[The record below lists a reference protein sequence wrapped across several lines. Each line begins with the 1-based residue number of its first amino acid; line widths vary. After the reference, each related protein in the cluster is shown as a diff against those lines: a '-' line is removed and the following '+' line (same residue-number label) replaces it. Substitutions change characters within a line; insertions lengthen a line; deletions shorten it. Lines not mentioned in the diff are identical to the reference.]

1 MQTIY
6 FRRRVK
12 RPSGQE
18 SAIGARHHVPTEKR
32 VLMSS
37 LAIQSE
43 APVALSTLGLKRLAL
58 SSLLAMTA
66 FIGVFGM
73 ANTASAATADEI
85 KSRGYI
91 AVATEDDFKPFE
103 FVDNG
108 TPTGYDN
115 EMLALVKKKLSLP
128 IHQQIM
134 PWPGIL
140 PGVTTGKYDM
150 AVTAVLV
157 TPERK
162 GTFDFTVPLAES
174 TTYYA
179 IKKGSSI
186 KSADDLVGKIVGV
199 QTGSAMLTD
208 LKVFDVQLKKTH
220 GGQGLKQIVEYQSYP
235 EIYQDLSVGRLDA
248 AANTQ
253 INLNSLI
260 KTRPDNF
267 VLGQKIGSPVYIAW
281 AVKKGDTAAL
291 QMINGVLLDLRK
303 SGEMYQMQK
312 KWFGASFESMPQSIN

>member
-1 MQTIY
+1 
-6 FRRRVK
+6 
-12 RPSGQE
+12 
-18 SAIGARHHVPTEKR
+18 
-32 VLMSS
+32 MSS
-37 LAIQSE
+37 LAIQPE
-43 APVALSTLGLKRLAL
+43 APVTLSPLGLKRLAL

-66 FIGVFGM
+66 FIGVIGM
-73 ANTASAATADEI
+73 ADTASAATADEI

-162 GTFDFTVPLAES
+162 GTFDFTAPLAES

-186 KSADDLVGKIVGV
+186 TSADDLVGKIVGV

-208 LKVFDVQLKKTH
+208 LKAFDEQLKKTH

-303 SGEMYQMQK
+303 SGEMYEMQK